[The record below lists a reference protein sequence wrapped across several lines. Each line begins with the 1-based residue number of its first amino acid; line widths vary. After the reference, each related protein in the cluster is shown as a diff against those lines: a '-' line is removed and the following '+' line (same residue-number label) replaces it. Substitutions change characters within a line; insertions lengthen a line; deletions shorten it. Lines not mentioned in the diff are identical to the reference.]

1 MEYADDIIN
10 KIDTQSAINSIGAD
24 SEDDLFEDA
33 IETVVK
39 AGQASVSMLQR
50 RFRIGYNRAARL
62 IEDMEAK
69 NIIGP
74 ADGSRPR
81 KVFMTEEQFA
91 DSDNDNQNDHELQE
105 SENVSMDTDSAEAGE
120 FSE

>member
-69 NIIGP
+69 NIIG
-74 ADGSRPR
+74 
-81 KVFMTEEQFA
+81 Q
-91 DSDNDNQNDHELQE
+91 
-105 SENVSMDTDSAEAGE
+105 
-120 FSE
+120 